1 MVNALIVEDD
11 TLSLNVLKSKLRM
24 HFKDI
29 NISGVARNISEAIQ
43 LYKQQK
49 PQILFL
55 DINLGS
61 ENSFSLL
68 DRIVGNKFESQ
79 VIFITS
85 SREFSIK
92 AINYD
97 ITTGYILKPIST
109 KDLVKAVNKALTNIE
124 ISLKLVNYEQEQR
137 TGKNGRYP
145 KFIAI
150 PSIDKIEIIKVDDI
164 LFCEADGRY
173 TKFHLIN
180 GEVKITSRNLGEY
193 ERLLNKTQFFR
204 IHHSYIVNILMIN
217 HINKLE
223 GNYCHLMNHKTLP
236 IAKRRQDELNRFL
249 NLK

>member
-1 MVNALIVEDD
+1 MINALIVEDD
-11 TLSLNVLKSKLRM
+11 TLSLNVLKSKLRI

-29 NISGVARNISEAIQ
+29 NISGVARNLSEAIQ
-43 LYKQQK
+43 LYNKLK

-55 DINLGS
+55 DINLGH
-61 ENSFSLL
+61 ENSFSML
-68 DRIVGNKFESQ
+68 DKIVRNGFNSQ
-79 VIFITS
+79 VIFTTS

-97 ITTGYILKPIST
+97 MTTGYVLKPISS
-109 KDLVKAVNKALTNIE
+109 KDLIKVVNKALTNIE
-124 ISLKLVNYEQEQR
+124 ISLKLGTLEYEQK
-137 TGKNGRYP
+137 TGLDKKYP

-150 PSIDKIEIIKVDDI
+150 PSVDKIEIIRADDI

-180 GEVKITSRNLGEY
+180 GDLKVTSRNLGEY

-223 GNYCHLMNHKTLP
+223 GNYCHLMNHQTLP